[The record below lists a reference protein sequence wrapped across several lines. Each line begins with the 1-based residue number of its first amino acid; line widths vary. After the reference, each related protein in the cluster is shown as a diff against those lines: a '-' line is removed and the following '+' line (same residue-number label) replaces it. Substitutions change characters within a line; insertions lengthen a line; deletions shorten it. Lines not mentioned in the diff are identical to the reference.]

1 MFSLLSCKG
10 DKLRCGARPMGISQR
25 RLSSWSWPHPR
36 WGLECYFRID
46 VTFEMRTVLSRIRLL
61 FDNSKLSDSIFILY
75 QMEMEGKR
83 AGYQSDRESVCERQ
97 HIA

>member
-1 MFSLLSCKG
+1 M
-10 DKLRCGARPMGISQR
+10 RISQR
-25 RLSSWSWPHPR
+25 GLSSCSWPHPR

-61 FDNSKLSDSIFILY
+61 FENSKLSYSIFILY

-83 AGYQSDRESVCERQ
+83 AG
-97 HIA
+97 